1 MTVNSAAGCSANTF
15 QPAQAE
21 VRVGSLRVS
30 TPFVQNVS
38 VSRQR
43 GTPKSV
49 ASCTLRIDEDDVG
62 SAGPGDAIYILFHS
76 QLIFTGRVKRIQAS
90 PTNICAGE
98 MFLSVQA
105 EDPMF
110 QLEGRKVTRRQ
121 KREGLGQLAIISS
134 KVDQPDRGFD
144 TPPERGGNPDHSIT
158 GDPNGFQTPGETTNP
173 RELKYIMGSGPS
185 GTYGENHSVT
195 KASRRLSET
204 RGAGTGG
211 GAGLHDHSDIANLGP
226 AHAVYGTK

>member
-1 MTVNSAAGCSANTF
+1 MISSAVGCSDEIF

-21 VRVGSLRVS
+21 VRVGSLTVS
-30 TPFVQNVS
+30 TPFIQNIS

-43 GTPKSV
+43 GNPKST
-49 ASCTLRIDEDDVG
+49 ASCSLRINESEVQA
-62 SAGPGDAIYILFHS
+62 AGPGDAVYILFHS
-76 QLIFTGRVKRIQAS
+76 QLIFTGRVRRIQAT

-98 MFLSVQA
+98 MFLSIQA

-144 TPPERGGNPDHSIT
+144 DAPEAGGSSPHSLT
-158 GDPNGFQTPGETTNP
+158 GSDSGFEVSGETTNP
-173 RELKYIMGSGPS
+173 RELRHIIGSGPG

-204 RGAGTGG
+204 RGAGVGG
-211 GAGLHDHSDIANLGP
+211 GAGLHDHSDIPNLGP
-226 AHAVYGTK
+226 AHAVYGSK